1 MTSDDQHE
9 DLDLGAFIDGQLDEA
24 GRRQVLN
31 RLAHDPEAAARVM
44 GDMALA
50 HALKTAAF
58 SETAEASEET
68 LAKVRRLQG
77 GLASRGY
84 WRWAARTAAGM
95 AVFVVGY
102 GLGEIDLR
110 RPAQA
115 PEFVTDALMAHRTA
129 ALRAAMTSQP
139 ETPRYD
145 PAEIRRATR
154 IALPPRPAGWQVT
167 DAQVYPSDEGP
178 SIGLSFATGEGPVS
192 LFAFRTGET
201 GAIGP
206 TTLEDGEG
214 HVAYWQE
221 DGQGFALIGDLP
233 AAGLQA
239 IAMQMA
245 RADLPS

>member
-1 MTSDDQHE
+1 MTSEDQQD
-9 DLDLGAFIDGQLDEA
+9 DLDLHAFIDGQLDEA
-24 GRRQVLN
+24 GRRQALN

-50 HALKTAAF
+50 HALKTSALAEPAEF
-58 SETAEASEET
+58 SPGT
-68 LAKVRRLQG
+68 LAAARRLQG

-84 WRWAARTAAGM
+84 WRWAARAAAGL

-110 RPAQA
+110 GPSEA
-115 PEFVTDALMAHRTA
+115 PEFVADALMAHRTA
-129 ALRAAMTSQP
+129 ALRADMASQP

-145 PAEIRRATR
+145 AAEIRRATR

-178 SIGLSFATGEGPVS
+178 SVGLSFATGAGPVS

-201 GAIGP
+201 SAIGP
-206 TTLEDGEG
+206 TTIEDGGG

-233 AAGLQA
+233 PAGLQA
-239 IAMQMA
+239 IATQMA
-245 RADLPS
+245 GAELPS